1 MNIFPRLFT
10 VMFVAGLAGMG
21 YANPAAQG
29 RPSSED
35 IEVVVHRGANF
46 LAPENTLPSARAAL
60 KYGAEWIELDVR
72 KSKDGVLYN
81 LHDETLDRT
90 TDGCGL
96 IHMVVS
102 SEIDRLD
109 AGSWFGPAFRGLKVP
124 RIETM
129 LDSLKGK
136 ANVFFDVKKGTP
148 VTDLVKLVR
157 AKGFEKNSFFWF
169 ADAKMVPEFVKLAP
183 EMKIKVNASDIE
195 GVKKWQAV
203 CQPSYVEISP
213 ENITKEFVN
222 YCHKNGILVMA
233 AIQNGN
239 EEAYKK
245 AIQAQPDW

>member
-1 MNIFPRLFT
+1 MNIFLRLFT

-21 YANPAAQG
+21 YANPATKG

-90 TDGCGL
+90 TDGHGPIRL
-96 IHMVVS
+96 VTS
-102 SEIDRLD
+102 SEIERLD

-136 ANVFFDVKKGTP
+136 ANVFFDVKKE
-148 VTDLVKLVR
+148 LRLLI
-157 AKGFEKNSFFWF
+157 W
-169 ADAKMVPEFVKLAP
+169 
-183 EMKIKVNASDIE
+183 
-195 GVKKWQAV
+195 
-203 CQPSYVEISP
+203 
-213 ENITKEFVN
+213 
-222 YCHKNGILVMA
+222 
-233 AIQNGN
+233 
-239 EEAYKK
+239 
-245 AIQAQPDW
+245 